1 MPFLLHLELEQI
13 VRRGVPA
20 VGRSHGRGS
29 LGRRHGLLLLHL
41 LLLLLLLLELGDQ
54 VRRPV
59 LGGAPGLLLG
69 RLGEAL
75 EAREAPHAGR
85 GAHVGAGA
93 EGPDQRRLDLGL
105 VLGLLL
111 RLEGGDELCVELNK
125 GVRVRRTI
133 YVSV

>member
-1 MPFLLHLELEQI
+1 MPVGLDHLQHPIVPLLLHLELEQI

-20 VGRSHGRGS
+20 VGRSHGRRG
-29 LGRRHGLLLLHL
+29 LGRRHGLLLLLLLH

-54 VRRPV
+54 VRRV
-59 LGGAPGLLLG
+59 GGGRLLDPLL

-85 GAHVGAGA
+85 GADVGAGT
-93 EGPDQRRLDLGL
+93 EGPDQRGLNLGL

-111 RLEGGDELCVELNK
+111 RLEGGDELCMN
-125 GVRVRRTI
+125 
-133 YVSV
+133 